1 MKRLRWLVIAWLPIL
16 GLLGLA
22 GGCSHEGDELGDV
35 STEAKPVSVTVGVAQ
50 QRQQELAIDVVGS
63 LKGWEEVKIGAKKSG
78 RVVGTLHDVGDR
90 VAAGE
95 PLVKLETINAE
106 LAVEQAQRRL
116 ETELA
121 KLGLTKPPAA
131 NFDVQQIPTV
141 VQAQIA
147 LERSQKSF
155 ARIRELISRNVSTTE
170 AFENAEFEVKERQ
183 AALDAAVLNARA
195 TLAAAQAS
203 RVELQV
209 ARQALDDLEIR
220 APEPSRSP
228 PGIEGPVSYAVTKRL
243 VAEGQMIREGDTV
256 AELTIENPLR
266 LWAPVPERFSPYIAV
281 GQPARIHVASHP
293 DQSFAGTVA
302 WVNPAID
309 PDSRTFQVEVSVPN
323 NEGLLRPGGFAKLSI
338 VVRHEP
344 RLMVPT
350 EAIVRFAGVTKLFV
364 LRDGKAQAVP
374 VETGFESEGNVEIDG
389 DVPDGA
395 QVITSGQSQLADG
408 TPVVIRESS
417 TATAPAEHEGAAE
430 HADEDASTEPNP
442 AADADRR
449 PAIGSPTSTNPGPS
463 AADHKHRS
471 IY

>member
-1 MKRLRWLVIAWLPIL
+1 MMRLRWIAMTCLPVLSLV
-16 GLLGLA
+16 GLT
-22 GGCSHEGDELGDV
+22 GCSHEADELADV
-35 STEAKPVSVTVGVAQ
+35 ETEVKPVSVTVGIAE

-209 ARQALDDLEIR
+209 ARQALDDLEVR

-293 DQSFAGTVA
+293 DQSFPGTVA

-408 TPVVIRESS
+408 TPVVIREGS
-417 TATAPAEHEGAAE
+417 TATAPAEHQGSAE
-430 HADEDASTEPNP
+430 HADEDASTEHDP
-442 AADADRR
+442 ADDADRR
-449 PAIGSPTSTNPGPS
+449 PAIGSPTSTDPGPS